1 MPGPSGTVCM
11 GIRWLVA
18 IVRALQVAT
27 HWSKEPGSGCDSA
40 TGGRSAEQ
48 GLQADRLG
56 LGQRAV

>member
-1 MPGPSGTVCM
+1 M

-27 HWSKEPGSGCDSA
+27 HWSKEPGSGCDSE